1 MSLKGAQHPLSLK
14 DESPAVLSLCP
25 VTWWQGCPGSATTPG
40 APGPPL
46 ICRFFG
52 PPSPAGTEGSHY
64 SVSPTRTC
72 SRCGRSGYTL
82 LSPDHD
88 TVLLLVFSLT
98 SKIGIHHLDPADGIG
113 ITLKVPAPHG
123 YRIPL
128 LEGEHLV
135 ASQLGAC
142 APGEERTQGSSPSSI
157 TAMAAVQNPSFLNRV
172 NWFSGV

>member
-14 DESPAVLSLCP
+14 DESPAVFSL
-25 VTWWQGCPGSATTPG
+25 CPGSATTPG

-46 ICRFFG
+46 ICQFFG

-72 SRCGRSGYTL
+72 SSCGRSGYTL

-113 ITLKVPAPHG
+113 ITLKVPLHMA
-123 YRIPL
+123 
-128 LEGEHLV
+128 
-135 ASQLGAC
+135 
-142 APGEERTQGSSPSSI
+142 
-157 TAMAAVQNPSFLNRV
+157 TAFHFLRENIL
-172 NWFSGV
+172 